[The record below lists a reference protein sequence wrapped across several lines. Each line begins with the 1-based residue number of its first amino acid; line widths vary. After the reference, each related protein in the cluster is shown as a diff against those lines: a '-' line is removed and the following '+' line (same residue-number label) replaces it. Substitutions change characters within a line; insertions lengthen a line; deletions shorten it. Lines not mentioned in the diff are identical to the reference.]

1 MPGSRL
7 SYVEREEIRVGIVR
21 AESAALIGRRLGRD
35 RSTISREIGCNGG
48 REGYRAGEAQVR
60 AGRLARRPKPFKLVA
75 DPVLAGAVE
84 ELLSKKYSPQT
95 CSKMLAGRGLT
106 ISHETVYR
114 ACYQPG
120 QGLDSDMWKLLPR
133 RRQRRKQAGRKWGFA
148 SGNPLGVPVSVHQRH
163 RIVATRL
170 QVGHLEGDLIIGAEN
185 RSAVLT
191 LCERVTRYTFLAAL
205 PDGYQTEAT
214 AIALT
219 GLLETIPPPMRR
231 TLTWDQ
237 GREMKYWAD
246 VQAVTGTPIY
256 ICDPHAPWQRPTVEN
271 NNGILRRWLTKGT
284 DLNRHTQA
292 DLDRIADLIN
302 HMPRPLHQWQ
312 TASDLYHR
320 HLAAT
325 TT

>member
-7 SYVEREEIRVGIVR
+7 TYIEREEIRVGIAR
-21 AESAALIGRRLGRD
+21 DESAGLIARRLGRD
-35 RSTISREIGCNGG
+35 PSTVSREIGCNGG
-48 REGYRAGEAQVR
+48 RDRYRAGAAQAR
-60 AGRLARRPKPFKLVA
+60 AERLALRPKPFKLNT
-75 DPVLAGAVE
+75 DPMLARAVE
-84 ELLSKKYSPQT
+84 ELLTKKYSPST
-95 CSKMLAGRGLT
+95 CSKMLAGRGMT
-106 ISHETVYR
+106 ISHETLYR

-120 QGLDSDMWKLLPR
+120 RGLNPDMWKLLPR

-163 RIVATRL
+163 RIVKTRT
-170 QVGHLEGDLIIGAEN
+170 QIGHLEGDLIIGAGN

-191 LCERVTRYTFLAAL
+191 LCERVTRYTFLSAL
-205 PDGYQTEAT
+205 PDGYGTEAT

-219 GLLETIPPPMRR
+219 ELLETIPSPMRP

-271 NNGILRRWLTKGT
+271 NNGILRRWLPKGSP
-284 DLNRHTQA
+284 LNRHTQT

-312 TASDLYHR
+312 TAADLYHR

>member
-7 SYVEREEIRVGIVR
+7 TLVERVEIWVGIVGG
-21 AESAALIGRRLGRD
+21 ESAARIGRRLGRD
-35 RSTISREIGCNGG
+35 RSTISREIGANGG

-60 AGRLARRPKPFKLVA
+60 AERLARRPKPFKLVA
-75 DPVLAGAVE
+75 DPVLARAVTG
-84 ELLSKKYSPQT
+84 LLVKKYSPLT
-95 CSKMLAGRGLT
+95 CSKMLAGRGLS

-120 QGLDSDMWKLLPR
+120 RGLDPDMWKQLPR

-148 SGNPLGVPVSVHQRH
+148 SGNPLGTPVSVHQRH
-163 RIVATRL
+163 RIVATRS
-170 QVGHLEGDLIIGAEN
+170 QVGHLEGDLIIGAVN

-191 LCERVTRYTFLAAL
+191 LCERVTRYTFLSAL
-205 PDGYQTEAT
+205 PDGYRTEAT

-219 GLLETIPPPMRR
+219 GLLETIPAPMRR

-271 NNGILRRWLTKGT
+271 NNGILRRWLPKGT
-284 DLNRHTQA
+284 DFNQLTQT
-292 DLDRIADLIN
+292 DLDQIAQLIN

>member
-7 SYVEREEIRVGIVR
+7 TYVEREEIRVGIVR

-35 RSTISREIGCNGG
+35 RSTISREISRNRG
-48 REGYRAGEAQVR
+48 RGGYRAGEAQVR
-60 AGRLARRPKPFKLVA
+60 AERLARRPKPFKLNT
-75 DPVLAGAVE
+75 DPVLARAVE
-84 ELLSKKYSPQT
+84 ELLSKKYSPHT
-95 CSKMLAGRGLT
+95 CSKMLAGRGMA

-120 QGLDSDMWKLLPR
+120 RGLAPDMWKQLPR

-148 SGNPLGVPVSVHQRH
+148 SGNPLGAPVSVHQRH
-163 RIVATRL
+163 RIVATRT

-205 PDGYQTEAT
+205 PDGYRTEAT

-219 GLLETIPPPMRR
+219 GLLETIPAPMRR

-284 DLNRHTQA
+284 DLNQHTQT
-292 DLDRIADLIN
+292 DLDHIAELIN

-312 TASDLYHR
+312 TASDMYHR

>member
-7 SYVEREEIRVGIVR
+7 TYVEREEIRDGIVR
-21 AESAALIGRRLGRD
+21 AESAALIGRRLSRD
-35 RSTISREIGCNGG
+35 RSTISREISRNRG
-48 REGYRAGEAQVR
+48 RGGYRAGEAQVR
-60 AGRLARRPKPFKLVA
+60 AERLARRPKPFKLVA
-75 DPVLAGAVE
+75 DPVLATAVTG
-84 ELLSKKYSPQT
+84 LLAKKYSPLT
-95 CSKMLAGRGLT
+95 CSKMLARQGLS

-120 QGLDSDMWKLLPR
+120 RGLDPDMWKQLPR

-148 SGNPLGVPVSVHQRH
+148 SGNPLGAPVSVHQRH
-163 RIVATRL
+163 RIVATRT

-205 PDGYQTEAT
+205 PDGYRTEAT

-219 GLLETIPPPMRR
+219 GLLETIPAAMRR

-237 GREMKYWAD
+237 GRELKYWAD

-271 NNGILRRWLTKGT
+271 NNGILRRWLPKGT
-284 DLNRHTQA
+284 PLNHTQT
-292 DLDRIADLIN
+292 DLDHIAELIN

-312 TASDLYHR
+312 TASDMYHR

>member
-7 SYVEREEIRVGIVR
+7 TLIEREEIRVGIVR
-21 AESAALIGRRLGRD
+21 DESAWLIGRRLGRD
-35 RSTISREIGCNGG
+35 RSTISREISRNGG
-48 REGYRAGEAQVR
+48 RDGYRAGEAQVR

-75 DPVLAGAVE
+75 DPLLARAVE
-84 ELLSKKYSPQT
+84 ELLSKKYSPLT
-95 CSKMLAGRGLT
+95 CTKMLAGRGVT

-120 QGLDSDMWKLLPR
+120 RGLDADMWKQLPR

-148 SGNPLGVPVSVHQRH
+148 SGNPLGAPVSVHQRH
-163 RIVATRL
+163 RIVATRS
-170 QVGHLEGDLIIGAEN
+170 QVGHLEGDLIIGAQN

-205 PDGYQTEAT
+205 PDGYRTEAT

-219 GLLETIPPPMRR
+219 ELLESIPPPMRR

-256 ICDPHAPWQRPTVEN
+256 LCDPHAPWQRPTVEN
-271 NNGILRRWLTKGT
+271 NNGILRRWLPKGT
-284 DLNRHTQA
+284 HLNQHTQT
-292 DLDRIADLIN
+292 DLDEIAGLIN
-302 HMPRPLHQWQ
+302 RMPRLLHQWQ
-312 TASDLYHR
+312 TASDVYHR